1 MIEPLSA
8 DKLRWFCDPES
19 LPFETTAEVEPLPGV
34 VGQESAVEAL
44 QFGLECGAAGQNIFV
59 RGLTGTGR
67 MRLVRRMLE
76 ELRPTCSV
84 KQDRCYVHNFSEI
97 DRPRLISLPAGR
109 ARAFRRGMHQFAEF
123 IRDGLAEAL
132 NADAIKAR
140 REAIERIGNER
151 IEEVTHPFESALKK
165 ADLALVSVQL
175 GAIAQTAI
183 FPVVDGKPVPPE
195 EYENLR
201 EAGEIADEQHE
212 KFEKS
217 REAFQRELEG
227 ITGKVRKLRR
237 RTAQA
242 VHSVIEGTAR
252 SIMDEIAR
260 DILDE
265 FPGEDVRRFLSE
277 VIDDVAENR
286 LMRSD
291 DEPFDPVRAY
301 GVNIVVEHE
310 EDDVCPIIG
319 DNTPTLNNL
328 LGTIDREWSQRGPGL
343 SDYSMIRGGSLLSA
357 DGGYLIL
364 EARDV
369 LGEPAAWKY
378 LMRTLRTG
386 ELEIVPAE
394 FGAFYAA
401 PSLKPEP
408 IPMQVRVILIGDTD
422 LYYMLDAYD
431 PDFGNLFKV
440 LADFESEV
448 PREPEG
454 VEQYAGAIARIAAEH
469 DLPQFHRTAV
479 AALLEHGARIAARS
493 GKVTTRAGRVVDI
506 GQEAAFLARK
516 AGSELVMAEHVLG
529 AIRRTKQRAN
539 LPSRR
544 FRELLRDGTIRVQ
557 TEGEVV
563 GQINGLAVIRA
574 GMLTYGFPA
583 RITAAIGA
591 GSAGIINIEG
601 RASLSGSIHTKGIH
615 ILAGLLRNM
624 LRMDHPLAF
633 SASLAFEQSYGGID
647 GDSASCAEVCC
658 LISALTNVPIRQ
670 DFAITGAI
678 DQMGHVQAIGGV
690 NEKIEGFFDTCADI
704 GLTGSQGVIIPSANA
719 GDLMLRHDVVE
730 ACSEGKFR
738 VWAVETVAEALHLLT
753 GREVGEPDAD
763 SNYAEG
769 TLLADAVIQ
778 ATEYWV
784 MSLQNLGTYFGV
796 EEEEE
801 EDKSGKKKA

>member
-8 DKLRWFCDPES
+8 DKLRWICDPAS
-19 LPFETTAEVEPLPGV
+19 LPFETTADVDPLPAV
-34 VGQESAVEAL
+34 IGQDSAVEAL
-44 QFGLECGAAGQNIFV
+44 KFGLECSAAGQNIFV

-76 ELRPTCSV
+76 ELRPTCHV
-84 KQDRCYVHNFSEI
+84 KHDLCYVHNFTEV
-97 DRPRLISLPAGR
+97 DRPRLVTLPAGR
-109 ARAFRRGMHQFAEF
+109 ARTFRRSVHQFAEF

-132 NADAIKAR
+132 NADAVKAR
-140 REAIERIGNER
+140 REAIERIGNDR
-151 IEEVTHPFESALKK
+151 IEKITEPFESALKE
-165 ADLALVSVQL
+165 AGLALVSVQL
-175 GAIAQTAI
+175 GPVAQTAI

-195 EYENLR
+195 EYEDLR
-201 EAGEIADEQHE
+201 DSGGITDEQHST
-212 KFEKS
+212 FETN
-217 REAFQRELEG
+217 RETYQRQLEG
-227 ITGKVRKLRR
+227 ITGDVRKIRR
-237 RTAQA
+237 RTAMA

-252 SIMDEIAR
+252 SILDEIAR
-260 DILDE
+260 DILVE

-286 LMRSD
+286 LDASD
-291 DEPFDPVRAY
+291 KEPFDPIRTY
-301 GVNIVVEHE
+301 GVNIVVEHN
-310 EDDVCPIIG
+310 EDDACPLVV

-386 ELEIVPAE
+386 ELEIVPSE
-394 FGAFYAA
+394 FGALYAA

-408 IPMQVRVILIGDTD
+408 IPTRVRVILIGDAD

-431 PDFGNLFKV
+431 PDFSNLFKV
-440 LADFESEV
+440 LADFESDL

-454 VEQYAGAIARIAAEH
+454 VQQYAGAIARMANDDRLLH
-469 DLPQFHRTAV
+469 FDRTAV
-479 AALLEHGARIAARS
+479 AALLEHGARIAARR
-493 GKVTTRAGRVVDI
+493 GKVTTRAGRIVDI
-506 GQEAAFLARK
+506 GEEAAFLAK
-516 AGSELVMAEHVLG
+516 QAGGELVLAEHVLS
-529 AIRRTKQRAN
+529 AVRRTKERAE

-544 FRELLRDGTIRVQ
+544 FRDYLRDGTIQVQ
-557 TEGEVV
+557 TEGSVV
-563 GQINGLAVIRA
+563 GQINGLAVINA

-583 RITAAIGA
+583 RITASIGA

-601 RASLSGSIHTKGIH
+601 QASLSGNIHTKGIH
-615 ILAGLLRNM
+615 ILAGLLRNL
-624 LRMDHPLAF
+624 LRLDHPLAF

-647 GDSASCAEVCC
+647 GDSASCAEICC
-658 LISALTNVPIRQ
+658 LMSALTNVPLRQ
-670 DFAITGAI
+670 DVAITGAI

-690 NEKIEGFFDTCADI
+690 NEKIEGFFDTCVDI
-704 GLTGSQGVIIPSANA
+704 GLSGTQGVIIPHANA

-730 ACSEGKFR
+730 ACREGKFR
-738 VWAVETVAEALHLLT
+738 VWAVQTVRDALAILT
-753 GREVGEPDAD
+753 GREVGEPDDD

-769 TLLADAVIQ
+769 TLLGDAVLK

-784 MSLQNLGTYFGV
+784 MSLQNPGTYFSV
-796 EEEEE
+796 EEEESS
-801 EDKSGKKKA
+801 EDD

>member
-8 DKLRWFCDPES
+8 EKLRWHCDPAS
-19 LPFETTAEVEPLPGV
+19 LPFETTEEVEPLPGV
-34 VGQESAVEAL
+34 VGQDSAVAAL
-44 QFGLECGAAGQNIFV
+44 QFGLESGAPGQNIFV

-76 ELRPTCSV
+76 DMKPTCSR
-84 KQDRCYVHNFSEI
+84 KQDRCYVHNFTEI
-97 DRPRLISLPAGR
+97 NRPRLISLPAGR
-109 ARAFRRGMHQFAEF
+109 ARAFRRSVHHFAEF
-123 IRDGLAEAL
+123 IRDGLSEAL

-151 IEEVTHPFESALKK
+151 IEAVTHPFEGALKG

-201 EAGEIADEQHE
+201 EAGEVSDEQHE
-212 KFEKS
+212 KFEANQEKY
-217 REAFQRELEG
+217 QRELQG
-227 ITGKVRKLRR
+227 ITDQVRKLRR
-237 RTAQA
+237 RSAMA

-260 DILDE
+260 DILTE
-265 FPGEDVRRFLSE
+265 FDGDDVRRFLSE

-286 LMRSD
+286 LTKSD
-291 DEPFDPVRAY
+291 DEAFDPMRAY
-301 GVNIVVEHE
+301 GVNIVVEHK
-310 EDDVCPIIG
+310 EDDAGPIIG

-328 LGTIDREWSQRGPGL
+328 LGTIDREWSQRGPGM
-343 SDYSMIRGGSLLSA
+343 SDYSMIRGGSLLNA

-386 ELEIVPAE
+386 ELEIVPSE
-394 FGAFYAA
+394 FGSFYAA

-408 IPMQVRVILIGDTD
+408 IPVHVRVILIGDSE
-422 LYYMLDAYD
+422 LYYLLDAYD
-431 PDFGNLFKV
+431 PDFSNLFKV
-440 LADFESEV
+440 LSDFESDI

-454 VEQYAGAIARIAAEH
+454 VTQYSGAIARIASKHE
-469 DLPQFHRTAV
+469 LPHFDRTAV
-479 AALLEHGARIAARS
+479 AALLEHGARIAARA
-493 GKVTTRAGRVVDI
+493 GKVSTRAGRIVDI
-506 GQEAAFLARK
+506 GQEAAFLAQK
-516 AGSELVMAEHVLG
+516 EGEKLVLARHVID
-529 AIRRTKQRAN
+529 AVRRTKERAS

-544 FRELLRDGTIRVQ
+544 FRELLRDGTIQVQ
-557 TEGEVV
+557 TSGGEV
-563 GQINGLAVIRA
+563 GQINGLAVIHA
-574 GMLTYGFPA
+574 GMVTYGFPA

-591 GSAGIINIEG
+591 GTAGIINIEG
-601 RASLSGSIHTKGIH
+601 QASLSGSIHTKGIH
-615 ILAGLLRNM
+615 ILGGLLRNM

-647 GDSASCAEVCC
+647 GDSASCAEICC
-658 LISALTNVPIRQ
+658 LMSALTNVPLRQ
-670 DFAITGAI
+670 DVAITGAI
-678 DQMGHVQAIGGV
+678 DQIGHVQAIGGV
-690 NEKIEGFFDTCADI
+690 NEKIEGFFDTCADL
-704 GLTGSQGVIIPSANA
+704 GLTGTQGVIIPFSNA
-719 GDLMLRHDVVE
+719 GDLMLRHDLVE
-730 ACSEGKFR
+730 ACREGTFR
-738 VWAVETVAEALHLLT
+738 VWAVKTVAEALEILT
-753 GREVGEPDAD
+753 GREVGEPDED

-769 TLLADAVIQ
+769 TLMADAVEK

-784 MSLQNLGTYFGV
+784 MSLQNPGTYFAAI
-796 EEEEE
+796 E
-801 EDKSGKKKA
+801 EDEDDSGE